1 MSQWPGLPPDTLMST
16 ATSEYFE
23 MDIESFS
30 GAATVALTSTIVFVL
45 VMKSWQIIARTVNS
59 TPNFA
64 DSIMREAAQRF
75 RDEFDRLSS
84 KQSTYL
90 SAALVFVVLFVAA
103 YILNAERLYDGY
115 PAWQLQIFLAT
126 LTIGGLLALAR
137 LAQTIISRHQVKL
150 LRDAN
155 IAIGHQLQR
164 IAAGFGRVYHDVETT
179 AGIIDHVIVGQNGAY
194 AVNVFARR
202 PAKNGHVE
210 LDNNELMFNPTGK
223 SRSILATAKR
233 TAALEREFRRLLDHR
248 VRVRSVIAVPGW
260 DVHEQ
265 STDEHLIVNDRSL
278 PMLRGWKDQADYLMN
293 EDVDALYQML
303 TKVTKASV

>member
-1 MSQWPGLPPDTLMST
+1 MST

-45 VMKSWQIIARTVNS
+45 VMKSWQIIARTVS
-59 TPNFA
+59 SSPNFA

-75 RDEFDRLSS
+75 RDEFDRLGS

-103 YILNAERLYDGY
+103 YILNAERLYHGY
-115 PAWQLQIFLAT
+115 PAWQLHIFLTT

-137 LAQTIISRHQVKL
+137 LAQTIVSRRQVKL

-155 IAIGHQLQR
+155 IAVGHQLQR

-202 PAKNGHVE
+202 PVKNGHVE
-210 LDNNELMFNPTGK
+210 LENNELSFNPAGK
-223 SRSILATAKR
+223 SRSILATAKK

-260 DVHEQ
+260 EVHEQ

-278 PMLRGWKDQADYLMN
+278 PMLRGWKDQADFLMN
-293 EDVDALYQML
+293 EDVDVLHQML
-303 TKVTKASV
+303 TNITKVSV